1 MRRIGRVLLPVLFW
15 LGVWQLA
22 AAAVGQE
29 LLLPGPAAVGRRLLE
44 LAAGAVF
51 WQTALASLLRIF
63 GGLLLGVALGALLAG
78 LTAWVPLLDW
88 VLTPAVKVVRAT
100 PVASFILLVYLWVE
114 RGRVPG
120 LISALMVLPVV
131 WGNVTRGIAET
142 DPQLLELAR
151 AYGFGRGRT
160 LRRIYIPS
168 VLPYFASGCRTAL
181 GLAWKAG
188 VAAAVLCQPQNA
200 IGTQIYNTKYYLETP
215 SLFAWTLV
223 VIALSFL
230 LEWAVGGLLRRAEGL
245 EGGRRP

>member
-1 MRRIGRVLLPVLFW
+1 VLFW

-142 DPQLLELAR
+142 DPRLLELAR

-188 VAAAVLCQPQNA
+188 VAAEVLCQPQNA

>member
-142 DPQLLELAR
+142 DPRLLELAR

-160 LRRIYIPS
+160 RRRIYIPS

-188 VAAAVLCQPQNA
+188 VAAEVLCQPQNA

>member
-188 VAAAVLCQPQNA
+188 VAAEVLCQPQNA

-230 LEWAVGGLLRRAEGL
+230 LEWAVGGLLRRAEGPK
-245 EGGRRP
+245 GGRRP

>member
-142 DPQLLELAR
+142 DPRLLELAR

-188 VAAAVLCQPQNA
+188 VAAEVLCQPQNA

-223 VIALSFL
+223 VKI
-230 LEWAVGGLLRRAEGL
+230 GRASCRE
-245 EGGRRP
+245 RV

>member
-51 WQTALASLLRIF
+51 WQTALASLLCIF

-188 VAAAVLCQPQNA
+188 VAAEVLCQPQNA

-230 LEWAVGGLLRRAEGL
+230 LEWAVGGLLRRAEGP

>member
-15 LGVWQLA
+15 LGVWQLT

-188 VAAAVLCQPQNA
+188 VAAEVLCQPQNA

-230 LEWAVGGLLRRAEGL
+230 LEWAVGLSLIHI
-245 EGGRRP
+245 

>member
-51 WQTALASLLRIF
+51 WQTALASLLRVF

-188 VAAAVLCQPQNA
+188 VAAEVLCQPQNA

-230 LEWAVGGLLRRAEGL
+230 LEWAVGGLLRRAEGP

>member
-1 MRRIGRVLLPVLFW
+1 MRRIGGVLLPVLFW

-188 VAAAVLCQPQNA
+188 VAAEVLCQPQNA

-230 LEWAVGGLLRRAEGL
+230 LEWAVGGLLRRAEGP

>member
-181 GLAWKAG
+181 SLAWKAG
-188 VAAAVLCQPQNA
+188 VAAEVLCQPQNA

-230 LEWAVGGLLRRAEGL
+230 LEWAVGGLLRRAEGP

>member
-151 AYGFGRGRT
+151 ASGFGRGRT

-188 VAAAVLCQPQNA
+188 VAAEVLCQPQNA

-230 LEWAVGGLLRRAEGL
+230 LEWAVGGLLRRAEGP

>member
-1 MRRIGRVLLPVLFW
+1 MRRVGRVLLPVLFW

-188 VAAAVLCQPQNA
+188 VAAEVLCQPQNA

>member
-142 DPQLLELAR
+142 DPRLLELAR

-160 LRRIYIPS
+160 LRRISIPS

-188 VAAAVLCQPQNA
+188 VAAEVLCQPQNA

>member
-1 MRRIGRVLLPVLFW
+1 VLFW

-44 LAAGAVF
+44 LAAGAAF

-188 VAAAVLCQPQNA
+188 VAAEVLCQPQNA

-230 LEWAVGGLLRRAEGL
+230 LEWAVGGLLRRAEGP

>member
-160 LRRIYIPS
+160 LRRIYSPS

-188 VAAAVLCQPQNA
+188 VAAEVLCQPQNA

-230 LEWAVGGLLRRAEGL
+230 LEWAVGGLLRRAEGP

>member
-44 LAAGAVF
+44 LAAGAAF

-142 DPQLLELAR
+142 DPRLLELAR

-188 VAAAVLCQPQNA
+188 VAAEVLCQPQNA